1 MRIITGK
8 ARGTKLLSPEGDS
21 TRPTPERV
29 KEAIFSSIQFQLE
42 GTRFLD
48 LFAGSGQMGLEA
60 VSRGASLAVLVD
72 SSAEAV
78 SLIKEN
84 AKKTRLFE
92 FCRIVHYQYPDYLR
106 GFRRSGESAFDYIYL
121 DPPFRAN
128 LYADVLERISESG
141 ATDPHT
147 LVIVESEASDLS
159 ELVPQDS
166 LKRYGIVKTSKYG
179 RINITWLML
188 RKEEVL

>member
-121 DPPFRAN
+121 DPPFRAH
-128 LYADVLERISESG
+128 LYADVLERIAESG
-141 ATDPHT
+141 AADPHT

-179 RINITWLML
+179 RISITWLML
-188 RKEEVL
+188 RKEVVL

>member
-121 DPPFRAN
+121 DPPFRSN

-141 ATDPHT
+141 AADPHT

-179 RINITWLML
+179 RISITWLML

>member
-8 ARGTKLLSPEGDS
+8 ARGARLLSPEGES

-29 KEAIFSSIQFQLE
+29 KEAVFSSIQFQLE

-72 SSAEAV
+72 SSPEAV

-84 AKKTRLFE
+84 AKKTHLFDS
-92 FCRIVHYQYPDYLR
+92 CRIVHFQY
-106 GFRRSGESAFDYIYL
+106 
-121 DPPFRAN
+121 
-128 LYADVLERISESG
+128 
-141 ATDPHT
+141 
-147 LVIVESEASDLS
+147 
-159 ELVPQDS
+159 
-166 LKRYGIVKTSKYG
+166 
-179 RINITWLML
+179 
-188 RKEEVL
+188 

>member
-121 DPPFRAN
+121 DPPFRAH
-128 LYADVLERISESG
+128 LYADVLERIAESG
-141 ATDPHT
+141 AADPHT

-179 RINITWLML
+179 RISITWLML